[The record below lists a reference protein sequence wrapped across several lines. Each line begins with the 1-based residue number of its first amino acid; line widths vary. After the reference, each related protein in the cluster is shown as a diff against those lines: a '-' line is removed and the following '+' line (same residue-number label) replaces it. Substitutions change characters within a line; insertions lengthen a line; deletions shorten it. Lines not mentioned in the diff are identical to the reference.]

1 MSCGGGNRF
10 QCGITRFQKHSF
22 TPDKPSNVE
31 LHNENQ
37 KRLSDLL
44 KAREEIDK
52 QFFSSNPST
61 GSERSGNSFSTG
73 ENNKN
78 TNADANTLTLITTQN
93 SLETDTSKYTPWVQ
107 DNTTDNFT
115 PWRVPSTSDF
125 QGKAK

>member
-22 TPDKPSNVE
+22 TPDKPSNE
-31 LHNENQ
+31 ALHNENQ

-61 GSERSGNSFSTG
+61 SSERSGNAFST
-73 ENNKN
+73 EESNK
-78 TNADANTLTLITTQN
+78 NTLTLITSQN
-93 SLETDTSKYTPWVQ
+93 SLETNTTKYTPWTS

-115 PWRVPSTSDF
+115 PWRVPPTSDF
-125 QGKAK
+125 QGKTK